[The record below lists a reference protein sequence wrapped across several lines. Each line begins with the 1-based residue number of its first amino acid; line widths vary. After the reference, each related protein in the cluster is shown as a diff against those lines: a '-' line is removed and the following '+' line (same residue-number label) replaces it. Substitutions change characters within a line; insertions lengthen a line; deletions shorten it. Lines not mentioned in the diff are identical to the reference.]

1 MKCRRMRLFALLAAA
16 LMLLCGA
23 QAIAEKMTPV
33 PAERIRN
40 VTLPEGVVLIGD
52 PVIAKGKVTVYVD
65 DDKTNWTEVLLKA
78 ASRNIIDATLTVDAP
93 FADAAKGVRENFGN
107 GDNETLPAIA
117 EGVVPTWFPQE
128 CPLGQLSEN
137 SLKSSVV
144 FAEVTI
150 GQTTYIQPIP
160 AVTAGTLFAWAD
172 SSGKVQYEYVQWEIN
187 HSNLEPEERFPVQT
201 PLMTTDM
208 LSSVRAAL
216 PAGVTA
222 EIETGGI
229 TCTVQDFS
237 ALHGSLPIVI
247 RAPKGAKTAVVYSS
261 TEAQKVLEVG
271 SDGTVRLLIT
281 PDSHPVFSRDNQI
294 SAAQLD
300 YSFAFFDGPI
310 PVETE
315 DPEGPD
321 EPDEPDEFNA
331 SLLDFSMVTIWLLA
345 KEKVPYPYLQ
355 KIGYQPVESER
366 LTIRQGTEQISNEA
380 LYRKAYGN
388 VHLNMEA
395 LSFPDNANES
405 IRMEVTAP
413 SWAVAYGINASG
425 SEFIYHTN
433 WVDEISSDKQCIS
446 SGEAI
451 TVYDQPL
458 FRSVQAGGALVYLP
472 EGITGRY
479 GGYVR
484 VISWYDD
491 VNATTPRLVEYMTI
505 THDEFGEAVRNE
517 VVSSEQ
523 DIDEAVEEVT
533 AVSENAWEL
542 VVRHDLQSGENAIHY
557 DLQMEDARHVSYS
570 LDGETVFYIP
580 YPDGYSYEDES
591 VTYQLYHYDDS
602 YQSYTVVELIPT
614 PYGLRFV
621 EDHLSPFVLTWN
633 GDPQGGATPEPT
645 EVPEIDLPQ
654 TGDQTHLE
662 WLVCVLAV
670 AVAILAVV
678 IWRKRSGG
686 R

>member
-1 MKCRRMRLFALLAAA
+1 MKYRRMWLFALLAAA

-23 QAIAEKMTPV
+23 QAIAEEMTPV
-33 PAERIRN
+33 PAERIHN

-78 ASRNIIDATLTVDAP
+78 ASRDIIDAKLTVDAP
-93 FADAAKGVRENFGN
+93 FADAAKGARENFGN
-107 GDNETLPAIA
+107 GDIYTLPAIS
-117 EGVVPTWFPQE
+117 EGVVPAWFAENYP
-128 CPLGQLSEN
+128 PDKISEN

-144 FAEVTI
+144 FAEVSI

-172 SSGKVQYEYVQWEIN
+172 NSEKVQYEYVQWEIN
-187 HSNLEPEERFPVQT
+187 HSNSNVRNVQT

-208 LSSVRAAL
+208 LSAVRAAL

-229 TCTVQDFS
+229 TCTVEDFS
-237 ALHGSLPIVI
+237 TLHGSLPIVI
-247 RAPKGAKTAVVYSS
+247 RAPEGAKTAVVYSS
-261 TEAQKVLEVG
+261 TEPQKVLEVG

-281 PDSHPVFSRDNQI
+281 PDSHPAFSRDNQI

-300 YSFAFFDGPI
+300 YSIAFFDGPI

-315 DPEGPD
+315 DPEGP
-321 EPDEPDEFNA
+321 EEPDEFNA

-405 IRMEVTAP
+405 IRMEVAAP

-433 WVDEISSDKQCIS
+433 WGLEVSGDRKQIS

-491 VNATTPRLVEYMTI
+491 VNATAPRLVEYMTI
-505 THDEFGEAVRNE
+505 THDEFGETVRNE
-517 VVSSEQ
+517 VVRSEQ
-523 DIDEAVEEVT
+523 DIDKAVEEVT